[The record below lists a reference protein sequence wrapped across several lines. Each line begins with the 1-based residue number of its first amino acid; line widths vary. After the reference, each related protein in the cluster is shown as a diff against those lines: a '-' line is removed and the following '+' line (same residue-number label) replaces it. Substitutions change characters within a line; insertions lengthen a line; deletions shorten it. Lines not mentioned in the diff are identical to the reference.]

1 MPSEFADTARRP
13 RRPSTYPTDR
23 TQMKQNDDADLLA
36 IPPFLRRDGKGAP
49 TTRSAPARPG
59 SYRSRMPPES
69 MVPVLR
75 AIKRGRDT
83 MQKLRRSLGH
93 RYSDRD
99 LKKGIDALL
108 RINSI
113 HRVGRR
119 YLPIQT
125 RTPPPKDR
133 TP

>member
-1 MPSEFADTARRP
+1 MKKTDDT
-13 RRPSTYPTDR
+13 
-23 TQMKQNDDADLLA
+23 DLLA
-36 IPPFLRRDGKGAP
+36 IPPFLRREGDGP
-49 TTRSAPARPG
+49 RTTRPAPPPTG

-93 RYSDRD
+93 RYSDRE
-99 LKKGIDALL
+99 LRKGIDALL

-125 RTPPPKDR
+125 RTPPPRDR
-133 TP
+133 GP

>member
-1 MPSEFADTARRP
+1 MNK
-13 RRPSTYPTDR
+13 TD
-23 TQMKQNDDADLLA
+23 DDLLD
-36 IPPFLRRDGKGAP
+36 IPPFLRREGEGA
-49 TTRSAPARPG
+49 RKARPAPPRPA

-83 MQKLRRSLGH
+83 MQKLRRSLGR

-99 LKKGIDALL
+99 LRKGIDALL
-108 RINSI
+108 RINAI

-133 TP
+133 SP